1 MNIAVFCSG
10 SGTNLQAIID
20 AVTQGKIK
28 ANLSLVLSDNPES
41 FALVRA
47 KRAKIKTV
55 IVEPKNFPKRIDYDK
70 EIIKHMR
77 MNNMN
82 LIVLA
87 GFMRILT
94 PYFVRMY
101 KDKILNIHP
110 ALLPSFK
117 GTRGVEDALN
127 YGVKITGPTL
137 HFVDEK
143 MDHGPIILQR
153 CVEVR
158 DDDTVNTLSERIHK
172 QEHIIYPEAIRLFV
186 EGKLVIEGRRVRI
199 KK

>member
-20 AVTQGKIK
+20 GVTQGKIK
-28 ANLSLVLSDNPES
+28 ANLSLILSDNPES

-55 IVEPKNFPKRIDYDK
+55 VVESKDFPKRIDYDK

-77 MNNMN
+77 MNNIN

-87 GFMRILT
+87 GFMRILSS
-94 PYFVRMY
+94 YFVRMY
-101 KDKILNIHP
+101 KNKILNIHP

-117 GTRGVEDALN
+117 GTRGAEDALN
-127 YGVKITGPTL
+127 YGVKITGPTV

-143 MDHGPIILQR
+143 MDHGPIILQK

-172 QEHIIYPEAIRLFV
+172 QEHLIYPEAIRLFV
-186 EGKLVIEGRRVRI
+186 EGKLIIEGRRVKI